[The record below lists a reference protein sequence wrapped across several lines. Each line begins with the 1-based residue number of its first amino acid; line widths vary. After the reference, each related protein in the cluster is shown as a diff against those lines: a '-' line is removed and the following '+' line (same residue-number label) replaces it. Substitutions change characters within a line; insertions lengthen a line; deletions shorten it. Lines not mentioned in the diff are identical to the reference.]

1 MATKTQTVRSV
12 NLNGRTFDFVEGVSS
27 RGESKGSCFLSLPVN
42 SIDAAGFV
50 NLASAV
56 GSGPLLAAAV
66 KTFNKLIADATADA
80 YTVVK
85 GPDGTITDTKFDASV
100 AARNIISAIAESV
113 SAAKDELVEKLA
125 QLRGDQEKVMDVVL
139 PLLQSGKTPDTAT
152 INKLT
157 TLKIQ
162 IGQIEGK
169 LQKKARKPKEAAPA
183 PAAAPAK

>member
-1 MATKTQTVRSV
+1 MATKTATVRSV
-12 NLNGRTFDFVEGVSS
+12 NLNGKTFDFVEGVSS
-27 RGESKGSCFLSLPVN
+27 RGEAKGSCFLSLPVN

-50 NLASAV
+50 ALASAV

-66 KTFNKLIADATADA
+66 KTFNKLIADATAEA

-85 GPDGTITDTKFDASV
+85 GPDGAVVDTKFDASV
-100 AARNIISAIAESV
+100 ASRNIITAIAESV

-125 QLRGDQEKVMDVVL
+125 GLRGEQEKVMDLVL

-183 PAAAPAK
+183 PAAPAK

>member
-1 MATKTQTVRSV
+1 MATKTATIRSV

-85 GPDGTITDTKFDASV
+85 DAAGNVTETKFDASV

-125 QLRGDQEKVMDVVL
+125 SLRGEQETAMDLVL
-139 PLLQSGKTPDTAT
+139 PLLQSGKAPDVAT
-152 INKLT
+152 INKLA

-162 IGQIEGK
+162 IGQIEAK
-169 LQKKARKPKEAAPA
+169 LAKKKARKPKEAAPA
-183 PAAAPAK
+183 PAPAK